1 MDIEARAEQHAKA
14 PYPMEVIEFGRLID
28 VIPRQLS
35 KDHLPM
41 DVMESGMITV
51 TNKGN
56 DPFQLLFASSPTEV
70 KVLGIV
76 IDLPS
81 SERRRVASALVK
93 TVMLEEEGREGRV
106 SN

>member
-1 MDIEARAEQHAKA
+1 MDIETRDKQPRKA
-14 PYPMEVIEFGRLID
+14 PDPMEVIEFGRLID
-28 VIPRQLS
+28 VIPPHIQNANS
-35 KDHLPM
+35 PT

-51 TNKGN
+51 TNRGN
-56 DPFQLLFASSPTEV
+56 APSQLSNARSPTEV

-81 SERRRVASALVK
+81 SERRRIASALVK
-93 TVMLEEEGREGRV
+93 TFMLEEEGSEGGV